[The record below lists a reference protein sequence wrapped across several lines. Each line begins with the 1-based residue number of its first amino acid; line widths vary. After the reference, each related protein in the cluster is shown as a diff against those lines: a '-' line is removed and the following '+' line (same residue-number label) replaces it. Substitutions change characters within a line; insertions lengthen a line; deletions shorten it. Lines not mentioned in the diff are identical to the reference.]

1 MPTNS
6 YRIAFVPLART
17 TFDIPLAN
25 EVTQAARAA
34 LESAGLELLGPEQ
47 LITDLDAARETA
59 SQLSSQEIDLLLVF
73 QASFADSSMVTAL
86 AEKCDAPL
94 FLWAVPEERTGG
106 RLRLNSLCGIN
117 LAGHALTLRKT
128 HYDYAYALPG
138 DTGVLHQI
146 IALAAA
152 ANVRRH
158 LQNSRLGV
166 VGEHPAGMDSCHLDQ
181 PLLHQ
186 KLGLQIQRISLEE
199 VFARARS
206 VPEAQLAAVR
216 ADMDQRLNNLAE
228 LEQKPLA
235 GTFGVY
241 TALRQIAAEQNLD
254 GLAVRC
260 WPEFFTEL
268 GCSACGAMSM
278 LSDGLGKNNPVPC
291 SCEADIN
298 GTVTQLILQWLA
310 GAPAFGTDIVAMD
323 FAEDVVALWHCGLAP
338 LSMADPEVQPRGT
351 IHSNRR
357 LPLVLEFPL
366 KPGQVT
372 IARLSQATG
381 ELRLVLGQGEML
393 AAPAPFSGTSGTLRL
408 ERPARHFFDALL
420 REGLEHHVSLVY
432 GDYLLSLQALA
443 RLLDIPTYC
452 L

>member
-1 MPTNS
+1 MSTNP

-25 EVTQAARAA
+25 EITQAARAA
-34 LESAGLELLGPEQ
+34 LQSAGLELVGPQQ
-47 LITDLDAARETA
+47 LVTDLESSQEVA
-59 SQLSSQEIDLLLVF
+59 SQLANQDFDLLLVF
-73 QASFADSSMVTAL
+73 QATFADSSMVTAL
-86 AEKCDAPL
+86 AEKSSAPL
-94 FLWAVPEERTGG
+94 FLWAVPEARSGG

-128 HYDYAYALPG
+128 HYDYAYAAPN
-138 DTGVLHQI
+138 DAGVIRQI
-146 IALAAA
+146 WALAAA
-152 ANVRRH
+152 GNVRRR
-158 LQNSRLGV
+158 LQHARLGV
-166 VGEHPAGMDSCHLDQ
+166 VGEHPAGMDSCHLDE
-181 PLLHQ
+181 PLLHE

-199 VFARARS
+199 VFARVRS
-206 VPEAQLAAVR
+206 VPEAQIAALR

-241 TALRQIAAEQNLD
+241 TALRQIAAERKLD

-278 LSDGLGKNNPVPC
+278 LSDGLGQNAPVPC

-310 GAPAFGTDIVAMD
+310 DAPAFGTDIVAMD
-323 FAEDVVALWHCGLAP
+323 FDEDVVALWHCGLAP
-338 LSMADPEVQPRGT
+338 LSMADPQAQPRGT

-357 LPLVLEFPL
+357 LPLVMEFPL

-393 AAPAPFSGTSGTLRL
+393 AAPAPFSGTSGTLRM

-420 REGLEHHVSLVY
+420 QEGLEHHVSLVY
-432 GDYLLSLQALA
+432 GNYLLSLQALA
-443 RLLDIPTYC
+443 RLLAVPTYR